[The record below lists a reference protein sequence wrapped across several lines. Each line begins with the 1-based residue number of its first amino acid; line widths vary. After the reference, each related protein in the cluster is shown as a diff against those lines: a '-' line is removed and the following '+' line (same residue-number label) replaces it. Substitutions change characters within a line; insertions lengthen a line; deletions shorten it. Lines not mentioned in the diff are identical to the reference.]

1 MKANAKI
8 TVTRAAQMSLKMSKS
23 RILRMIGYTVGH
35 KNVPFLAGI
44 KSTGNWKCR
53 TGKCRTGKWRTIIW
67 RTRTTC
73 GYVIGAGA

>member
-1 MKANAKI
+1 
-8 TVTRAAQMSLKMSKS
+8 
-23 RILRMIGYTVGH
+23 MIGYTVGH